1 MSDGVCILPHL
12 SGLGGPVSFQSRLV
26 SGLQARGVQ
35 ICQDPLDP
43 ACGAVLVIGGTR
55 HVAALWRAHQR
66 GARIVQRL
74 NGMNWIHR
82 RQRTGLKHFIR
93 SEMNNALLAN
103 IRRYLADRIVYQ
115 SQFARNWWQTVHG
128 SVPTPARVIYNGVNL
143 DEFNPA
149 GPHQR
154 PADCIRLL
162 LVEGHLRGGYEHGL
176 VNAVKLTR
184 LLNQQ
189 GRNKVEL
196 MVAGDVPEPLRLMV
210 QDPAENWIHWTGI
223 VPQDQIPELD
233 RSAHILFSADLNAA
247 CPNAVIEALACGLP
261 VIAFATGSL
270 PEMVEADAGMV
281 VPYGSNYWKLEPP
294 DIRGLAGAFNQV
306 LAGGE
311 KYRRGA
317 RLCAESTFGLDRMV
331 EQYLNV
337 LVNE

>member
-1 MSDGVCILPHL
+1 MKNGVCILPHL

-26 SGLQARGVQ
+26 SGLQARGIQ

-43 ACGAVLVIGGTR
+43 VCAAVLVIGGTR
-55 HVAALWRAHQR
+55 HAAALWRARQR
-66 GARIVQRL
+66 GVRIVQRL

-103 IRRYLADRIVYQ
+103 IRRHLADRIVYQ

-128 SVPTPARVIYNGVNL
+128 AVPSTARVIYNGVDL
-143 DEFNPA
+143 HEFNPA
-149 GPHQR
+149 GPQPR
-154 PADCIRLL
+154 PDDPIRLL
-162 LVEGHLRGGYEHGL
+162 LVEGHLRGGYEQGL
-176 VNAVKLTR
+176 VSAVQLTR

-189 GRNKVEL
+189 GRIKVEL
-196 MVAGDVPEPLRLMV
+196 MVAGDVPESLRQQV
-210 QDPAENWIHWTGI
+210 QGPSESWINWTGI
-223 VPQDQIPELD
+223 VPQEQIPQLD

-270 PEMVEADAGMV
+270 PELVEGDAGMV

-294 DIRGLAGAFNQV
+294 DIRGLAGAFSQV

-311 KYRRGA
+311 KYRQGA
-317 RLCAESTFGLDRMV
+317 RARAEAAFGLDRMV
-331 EQYLNV
+331 EQYLSV
-337 LVNE
+337 LLNE